1 MIVQSACQ
9 AFSPQVATRVAPRAA
24 TRFLA
29 SENLNRPKCPRC
41 GSVLLVAEESR
52 FNANASNTMG
62 RIDHD
67 WSCDDCGNA
76 FGTSIRLW
84 QR

>member
-9 AFSPQVATRVAPRAA
+9 ALSPQVAPRVAPPVP

-29 SENLNRPKCPRC
+29 SENLSRPKCPRC

-52 FNANASNTMG
+52 FNANASNAMG

-84 QR
+84 PR